1 MSELGHVVAGHL
13 FGAQFLRP
21 LHQHRQLGDV
31 GGERSDHPLADVQAR
46 ALNAFNLDAA
56 TAQQQADLIGERLG
70 VIIKK
75 GGTGAICARRCCAPS
90 KFKYA

>member
-1 MSELGHVVAGHL
+1 
-13 FGAQFLRP
+13 
-21 LHQHRQLGDV
+21 
-31 GGERSDHPLADVQAR
+31 
-46 ALNAFNLDAA
+46 LNAFNLDAA